1 LESDFFEQANLQVW
15 VWNNMIELYENM
27 SADRADLCALILRAS
42 GIPFRLRKQ
51 GNGYGIWVQQ
61 RDYQRASYAVEA
73 YFQENRPEN
82 ISRETVFKGLDHGQ
96 AGLWAAGAIAV
107 VYAAVARVE
116 NVHEVWNDFGAAAW
130 KILDGELYR
139 VVTALMLHA
148 DSVHL
153 LGNMAGLA
161 IFATAVCHFA
171 GWGAGMLMVLLSGA
185 LGNLVNAV
193 LHESGHM
200 SIGASTSVFGAI
212 GILSGYQFLRRKN
225 SRRQKAAAWLPLA
238 CGLAL
243 LGFLGS
249 GAHVDLAAHLFG
261 FLVGIFIGIGY
272 AGSNI
277 AIGSLGQKICLAVC
291 LAIILSSWASGVLRH
306 LI

>member
-1 LESDFFEQANLQVW
+1 
-15 VWNNMIELYENM
+15 MIELYENM
-27 SADRADLCALILRAS
+27 SSDGADLCGLILKAS
-42 GIPFRLRKQ
+42 GIPFRLRRDS
-51 GNGYGIWVQQ
+51 GGYGIWVQQ
-61 RDYQRASYAVEA
+61 RDYQRARHAVEA
-73 YFQENRPEN
+73 YFKENRPDEV
-82 ISRETVFKGLDHGQ
+82 SDEPAFLGLDHGY
-96 AGLWAAGAIAV
+96 AGIWAAGLIAV
-107 VYAAVARVE
+107 AHSAVGRVE
-116 NVHEVWNDFGAAAW
+116 TVHDVWNDFGAAAW
-130 KILDGELYR
+130 KIVDGELYR

-171 GWGAGMLMVLLSGA
+171 GWGAGMLMVLAAGSF
-185 LGNLVNAV
+185 GNLVNAI

-200 SIGASTSVFGAI
+200 SIGASTAVFGAI
-212 GILSGYQFLRRKN
+212 GILSGYQFLRRRN
-225 SRRQKAAAWLPLA
+225 STRQKAAAWLPLA

-272 AGSNI
+272 AMFHKT
-277 AIGSLGQKICLAVC
+277 IGPKGQKLCLAVC
-291 LAIILSSWASGVLRH
+291 LLIIAGAWAAGAWKH
-306 LI
+306 LL